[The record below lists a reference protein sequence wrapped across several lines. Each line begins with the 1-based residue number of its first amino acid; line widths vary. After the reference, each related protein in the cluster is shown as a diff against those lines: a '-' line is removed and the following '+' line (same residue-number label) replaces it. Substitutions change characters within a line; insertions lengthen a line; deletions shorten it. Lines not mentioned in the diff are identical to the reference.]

1 MVYSLEQAFTMYGIQ
16 IFLFHCSF
24 WFRNFFKL
32 KKECEIKKKKKKV
45 DWEAI
50 ILALLLNSFY
60 SAIIVL
66 IPLSQPAHSSSK
78 KPPLKTRKVTQQNNS
93 YLPYTVKVLHMPNFA
108 FENISSWWYIF
119 GGVHGI

>member
-1 MVYSLEQAFTMYGIQ
+1 MESKFSCFIAVFDFVISL
-16 IFLFHCSF
+16 S
-24 WFRNFFKL
+24 L
-32 KKECEIKKKKKKV
+32 KKNVKLKKKKKV